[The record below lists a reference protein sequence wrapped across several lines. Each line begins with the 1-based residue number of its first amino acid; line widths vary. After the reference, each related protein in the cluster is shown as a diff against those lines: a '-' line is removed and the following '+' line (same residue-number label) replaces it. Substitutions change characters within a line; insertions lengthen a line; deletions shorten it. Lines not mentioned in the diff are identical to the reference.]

1 MNKGEATANQAE
13 MLELFLTQIRYEG
26 RNIHSYELV
35 DPDGAQLPPFSAGA
49 HVDIHFG
56 QGMVRQYSLC
66 NSPSERHRY
75 VIAILRDAKGRGG
88 SQRLHDHLRVQDRVR
103 VSWPRNHFQLDPA
116 ARKVLLLAGGIG
128 ITPLKAMAHALQGQ
142 GMEFDL
148 HYCARDADA
157 AAFSR
162 DLGALLDSGRMH
174 LHFDHGDPSR
184 GLDIAGLLRD
194 VPAEGTHLYYCGPA
208 GFMGACAQAAG
219 HWPAG
224 TVHSEH
230 FKAPER
236 APGGSAQEG
245 GGDFRVEI
253 ASTGQCIA
261 VPADRS
267 IADVLR
273 EAGVAIETSCEA
285 GLCAT
290 CKVRYLAGEVDHQ
303 DYVLDPS
310 EQREYLTVC
319 VSRARSELLV
329 LDL

>member
-1 MNKGEATANQAE
+1 MNKGEAAVNQAGT
-13 MLELFLTQIRYEG
+13 LELFLTQIRYEG
-26 RNIHSYELV
+26 KNIHSYEFV
-35 DPDGAQLPPFSAGA
+35 DPDGAELPPFSAGA

-66 NSPSERHRY
+66 NSPGERHRY

-88 SQRLHDHLRVQDRVR
+88 SQSLHDDLRVQDRVR
-103 VSWPRNHFQLDPA
+103 VSRPRNNFQLDPA
-116 ARKVLLLAGGIG
+116 ASKVVLLAGGIG

-142 GMEFDL
+142 GMEFEL
-148 HYCARDADA
+148 HYCARDAGA

-162 DLGALLDSGRMH
+162 DLEALLESGRLH
-174 LHFDHGDPSR
+174 LHFDGGDPSR
-184 GLDIAGLLRD
+184 GLDIAGLLREA
-194 VPAEGTHLYYCGPA
+194 PEAGTHLYYCGPA
-208 GFMGACAQAAG
+208 GFMAACAQAAG

-224 TVHSEH
+224 NVHSEH

-236 APGGSAQEG
+236 TPSAPAQEA

-253 ASTGQCIA
+253 ASTGQRIS

-267 IADVLR
+267 IADALR
-273 EAGVAIETSCEA
+273 DAGVAIETSCEA

-310 EQREYLTVC
+310 EQRDYLTVC

>member
-1 MNKGEATANQAE
+1 MGEAAANQAE
-13 MLELFLTQIRYEG
+13 TLELFLTQVRYEG
-26 RNIHSYELV
+26 RNIHSYEFV
-35 DPDGAQLPPFSAGA
+35 DPEGAELPPFSAGA

-66 NSPSERHRY
+66 NSPGERHRY
-75 VIAILRDAKGRGG
+75 VIAILRDPKGRGG
-88 SQRLHDHLRVQDRVR
+88 SQSLHEHLRVQDRVR
-103 VSWPRNHFQLDPA
+103 ISRPRNNFELAPA
-116 ARKVLLLAGGIG
+116 ARKVVLLAGGIG
-128 ITPLKAMAHALQGQ
+128 ITPLKAMAHALQEQ
-142 GMEFDL
+142 GIEFDL
-148 HYCARDADA
+148 HYCVRDAGA

-162 DLGALLDSGRMH
+162 DLEALLEAGRMH
-174 LHFDHGDPSR
+174 LHFDNGDPSR
-184 GLDIAGLLRD
+184 GLDITGLLHED
-194 VPAEGTHLYYCGPA
+194 PEEDTHLYYCGPA
-208 GFMGACAQAAG
+208 GFMAACAQAAG

-224 TVHSEH
+224 TVHSER

-236 APGGSAQEG
+236 APSAAAQGGSG
-245 GGDFRVEI
+245 SFRVEI
-253 ASTGQCIA
+253 ASTGQCIT
-261 VPADRS
+261 VPAERS

-273 EAGVAIETSCEA
+273 EAGVAIQTSCEA

-290 CKVRYLAGEVDHQ
+290 CKVRYIAGEVDHQ